1 MHFGLAQAA
10 LRRKPVVM
18 LPATIDP
25 KVRARFRRRNV
36 VHTALLAGG
45 AVLLLVAC
53 AFALAGTDGV
63 VWALLGGSMSMWLA
77 TRVSPQ
83 VILGLYGARELGKRE
98 APHLHMIV
106 RLLAERAGLASPP
119 EIYRVPSRMMNAFSS
134 GRREASVI
142 CITDGLIE
150 RMPERELVGVLA
162 HEIAHVAHGDIRVMV
177 LADIVSRM
185 TTIMAMLGLLLA
197 LMHVPKFLTGN
208 MELPLAA
215 IGALIMAPT
224 LGTLLQLALS
234 RTREFDADLGAAEL
248 TGDPEGLARALSRLE
263 RMQGRL
269 WEAALPPGAR
279 IPDPSILRSHPETRE
294 RVERLMALK
303 ARPDRWVDASGRQH
317 RAARSPFPDAGPP
330 RRRLRGLGL
339 WY

>member
-1 MHFGLAQAA
+1 
-10 LRRKPVVM
+10 M

-25 KVRARFRRRNV
+25 KIRASFRRRNV

-45 AVLLLVAC
+45 AVLLLTLC
-53 AFALAGTDGV
+53 AFALAGAEGV
-63 VWALLGGSMSMWLA
+63 VWALLGGSVSVWLA

-83 VILGLYGARELGKRE
+83 VILGLYGARKLGERE
-98 APHLHMIV
+98 APHLHVIV
-106 RLLAERAGLASPP
+106 RLLAERAGLATPP
-119 EIYRVPSRMMNAFSS
+119 ELYRVPSRMMNAFSS
-134 GRREASVI
+134 GRQEASVL
-142 CITDGLIE
+142 CVTDGLID
-150 RMPERELVGVLA
+150 RMPEREMVGVLA

-185 TTIMAMLGLLLA
+185 TSIMAVLGLLLA
-197 LMHVPKFLTGN
+197 LTHLPKIMSGN
-208 MELPLAA
+208 IDLPLAA
-215 IGALIMAPT
+215 IGVLILAPT

-248 TGDPEGLARALSRLE
+248 TGDPEGLARALARLE
-263 RMQGRL
+263 KMQGRM

-279 IPDPSILRSHPETRE
+279 IPDPSILRSHPETQE
-294 RVERLMALK
+294 RVNRLMALK
-303 ARPDRWVDASGRQH
+303 ARPERWVDASGREH
-317 RAARSPFPDAGPP
+317 RAGRSPVPDAGPP